1 MSVNDLTTTRNFDK
15 SKININ
21 TIKKNENVTKITIFS
36 VKIVS
41 DKNLRKT
48 YEKITELKLKYIS
61 KTYSEP

>member
-1 MSVNDLTTTRNFDK
+1 VNDLTTTRNFEK

>member
-1 MSVNDLTTTRNFDK
+1 MNDLTSTKNFDK